1 MLKLIRINK
10 KAVISIIIAF
20 IYLAI
25 TTIYIVSRTA
35 FTAIENQPIHWYEV
49 QSDKKPVACMI
60 SIEDVDDKRVIM
72 VLFKTNLASATGL
85 KVINRGVGTVG
96 AMHEANNYCG
106 GTAKDDT
113 TFILPIN
120 TLAASQK
127 IAVSVLDIFYLTI
140 SALFYWL
147 AWKFHFRK
155 KYFNRKQ

>member
-1 MLKLIRINK
+1 
-10 KAVISIIIAF
+10 
-20 IYLAI
+20 
-25 TTIYIVSRTA
+25 
-35 FTAIENQPIHWYEV
+35 
-49 QSDKKPVACMI
+49 MI

-147 AWKFHFRK
+147 AWRFYFRK